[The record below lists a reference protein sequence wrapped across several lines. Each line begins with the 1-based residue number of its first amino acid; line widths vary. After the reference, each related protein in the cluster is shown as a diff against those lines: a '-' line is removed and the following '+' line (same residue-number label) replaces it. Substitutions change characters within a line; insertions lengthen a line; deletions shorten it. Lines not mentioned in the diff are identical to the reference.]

1 MGRRGVAE
9 PVEYL
14 AVGHVT
20 HDILPDASY
29 VVGGTVSYA
38 ALTAA
43 AFRRSVGVLTSA
55 GRDFDLSAFRGR
67 AHVACNCADRTTTFR
82 NLYVNGSR
90 HQIVYGVADP
100 LSAGLVPA
108 EWAAPAIVHIGPV
121 IGECQVDLASGFPKS
136 TFVGITPQGWM
147 RSTNGDGNV
156 HRHLWHSAETLLPLA
171 SGTIFSIDDI
181 EGDWALAR
189 SFARMAKLLV
199 VTMGREG
206 GLLFVDGEAVPFS
219 ALQVAEVDP
228 TGAGDIFAAVFFHA
242 MLSEADPRDAA
253 RFAACIA
260 SRSVT
265 RVGLHGVPQPDDIAI
280 CRDSV
285 GVSF

>member
-1 MGRRGVAE
+1 MVE

-20 HDILPDASY
+20 RDILPDASY

-55 GRDFDLSAFRGR
+55 GPDFDLSAFHGR
-67 AHVACNCADRTTTFR
+67 AHVACSRSARTTTFR
-82 NLYVNGSR
+82 NCYVNGSR
-90 HQIVYGVADP
+90 HQIVYGVADS
-100 LSAGLVPA
+100 LSAALVPS
-108 EWAAPAIVHIGPV
+108 EWAAPSIVHIGPV
-121 IGECQVDLASGFPKS
+121 IGECEPDLINSFPAT
-136 TFVGITPQGWM
+136 TFIGITPQGWM
-147 RSTNGDGNV
+147 RSTNGDGSV
-156 HRHLWHSAETLLPLA
+156 HRHRWHLAEAALPRASAV
-171 SGTIFSIDDI
+171 IFSIDDI

-189 SFARMAKLLV
+189 AFAAQAKLLV
-199 VTMGREG
+199 VTTGRNG
-206 GLLFVDGEAVPFS
+206 GTLFVDNQAVTFP
-219 ALQVAEVDP
+219 ALEVPEVDP

-242 MLSEADPRDAA
+242 MLSKADPREAV

-265 RVGLHGVPQPDDIAI
+265 RVGLQGVPGEEDIVV
-280 CRDSV
+280 CRNSV
-285 GVSF
+285 GVSY